1 MLNDLIT
8 QADQLVSLYLAP
20 GMMTALGLALWRVA
34 YDHTAPLGCYTR
46 ARSIMAATFVLYG
59 LALVVEHYAVGAS
72 LSEGTMGAPS
82 ATQAA
87 TDLGTRLTVVAISM
101 SQAYLFTLT
110 LVTLL
115 DVEFLS
121 PRRLRAEAVLPV
133 ASTVAAFTAGAVLE
147 GMDVWVLVAYQAAYA
162 LLLVRYVRLFRRHY
176 AYYGRL
182 MDNYYS
188 GDAAERLRW
197 VGRSFYWSLAIGVA
211 ALAYSTYPCR
221 ATSLPFMAVAVAYY
235 TYYALRF
242 INYPHEFPIVEAAL
256 VEPAEP
262 TEAQQPTEDELLLLQ
277 EMDRLM
283 AEQPLYTDPALTIAQ
298 VAVALGRSHRAL
310 SAALSHGR
318 QTTFKAYINHLRIQ
332 RAQQLI
338 ARGWLSR
345 HTIDALAT
353 ECGFSG
359 RVHFY
364 RIFKQ
369 TTSMSPSA
377 YAQKGNTTPET

>member
-1 MLNDLIT
+1 MINNLIT

-20 GMMTALGLALWRVA
+20 GMMTALGLALWGVA
-34 YDHTAPLGCYTR
+34 YDHTAPLRCYTR
-46 ARSIMAATFVLYG
+46 ARYIMAATLVLYG
-59 LALVVEHYAVGAS
+59 LALVVEHFLLDTTPQTVPTAPIQITETAAD
-72 LSEGTMGAPS
+72 LS
-82 ATQAA
+82 
-87 TDLGTRLTVVAISM
+87 TRLVVVAISM

-133 ASTVAAFTAGAVLE
+133 VATVAAFVSGAVCE
-147 GMDVWVLVAYQAAYA
+147 GMAAWVLAAYQVAYA
-162 LLLVRYVRLFRRHY
+162 LLLLRYVRLFRRHY
-176 AYYGRL
+176 AYYSRR
-182 MDNYYS
+182 MDSYFS
-188 GDAAERLRW
+188 DCAAERLRW
-197 VGRSFYWSLAIGVA
+197 VSHSFYGSLAIGVL

-221 ATSLPFMAVAVAYY
+221 ATSLPFMLVAVAYY
-235 TYYALRF
+235 TFYAIRF
-242 INYPHEFPIVEAAL
+242 INYAHVFPTVEAAL
-256 VEPAEP
+256 TTPAEP
-262 TEAQQPTEDELLLLQ
+262 TTAQQPTADELRLLQ

-283 AEQPLYTDPALTIAQ
+283 AAQQLYTDPALTIAQ
-298 VAVALGRSHRAL
+298 VAVALGRGHRAL
-310 SAALSHGR
+310 SAALAHGR
-318 QTTFKAYINHLRIQ
+318 QTTFKAYINQQRIQ

-338 ARGWLSR
+338 AQGWLSR

-353 ECGFSG
+353 ECGFSS

-369 TTSMSPSA
+369 TTSLSPSA

>member
-1 MLNDLIT
+1 MFNDLIT

-20 GMMTALGLALWRVA
+20 GMMLSLGLALWHVA
-34 YDHTAPLGCYTR
+34 YDHTAPLRCYTR
-46 ARSIMAATFVLYG
+46 ARSIMAATFILYG
-59 LALVVEHYAVGAS
+59 LALVVEHIVVA
-72 LSEGTMGAPS
+72 APLPE
-82 ATQAA
+82 ATTAAPAATEAA
-87 TDLGTRLTVVAISM
+87 TDLSTRLVVVAISM

-133 ASTVAAFTAGAVLE
+133 AATVVAFVAGAVCE
-147 GMDVWVLVAYQAAYA
+147 GKDAWVLAAYQVAYA
-162 LLLVRYVRLFRRHY
+162 LLLLRYVRLFRRHY
-176 AYYGRL
+176 AYYSRR

-197 VGRSFYWSLAIGVA
+197 VGRSFYWSLAIGVL

-221 ATSLPFMAVAVAYY
+221 ATSLPFMVVVVVYY

-242 INYPHEFPIVEAAL
+242 INYPHEFSAVAAAL
-256 VEPAEP
+256 AEPAEP
-262 TEAQQPTEDELLLLQ
+262 TTVQQPTTDELHLLQ

-298 VAVALGRSHRAL
+298 VAVTLGRSHRAL

-318 QTTFKAYINHLRIQ
+318 QTTFKAYINQQRIQ

-338 ARGWLSR
+338 AQGWLSR

-353 ECGFSG
+353 ECGFSS

-369 TTSMSPSA
+369 TTSLSPSA
-377 YAQKGNTTPET
+377 YAQKGNTTPEV

>member
-162 LLLVRYVRLFRRHY
+162 LLLVR
-176 AYYGRL
+176 
-182 MDNYYS
+182 
-188 GDAAERLRW
+188 
-197 VGRSFYWSLAIGVA
+197 
-211 ALAYSTYPCR
+211 
-221 ATSLPFMAVAVAYY
+221 
-235 TYYALRF
+235 
-242 INYPHEFPIVEAAL
+242 
-256 VEPAEP
+256 
-262 TEAQQPTEDELLLLQ
+262 
-277 EMDRLM
+277 
-283 AEQPLYTDPALTIAQ
+283 
-298 VAVALGRSHRAL
+298 
-310 SAALSHGR
+310 
-318 QTTFKAYINHLRIQ
+318 
-332 RAQQLI
+332 
-338 ARGWLSR
+338 
-345 HTIDALAT
+345 
-353 ECGFSG
+353 
-359 RVHFY
+359 
-364 RIFKQ
+364 
-369 TTSMSPSA
+369 
-377 YAQKGNTTPET
+377 